1 VHDTIGARCEH
12 RAGTIAAYHRRV
24 EPFDA
29 LLREALVVCAVIC
42 LPVLGAAAAIGTGV
56 AVVQAATQVQEQT
69 LTLLPKLMTVALLIV
84 VGGHFGLQLCA
95 SLFTDALKYIPAIV
109 YSLT

>member
-1 VHDTIGARCEH
+1 
-12 RAGTIAAYHRRV
+12 V

-42 LPVLGAAAAIGTGV
+42 LPVLGVAALIGTIV
-56 AVVQAATQVQEQT
+56 AIVQAATQVQEQT
-69 LTLLPKLMTVALLIV
+69 LTLLPKLIAVALLIG

-95 SLFTDALKYIPAIV
+95 SLFDDALKHIPAIV
-109 YSLT
+109 TSLT